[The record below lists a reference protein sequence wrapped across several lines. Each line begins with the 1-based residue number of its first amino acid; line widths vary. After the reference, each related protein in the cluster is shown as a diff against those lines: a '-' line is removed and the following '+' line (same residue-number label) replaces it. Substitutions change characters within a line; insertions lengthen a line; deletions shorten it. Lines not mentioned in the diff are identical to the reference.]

1 MLIHQLSSGVWGKMN
16 EITDEYNNLTN
27 LMKRIKSIYKK
38 HSKLTPKKLEKLL
51 KHDLWLDS
59 NKSIKYGLVDE
70 LYA

>member
-38 HSKLTPKKLEKLL
+38 HSKLCENKLEDLL

-59 NKSIKYGLVDE
+59 KKSIKFGLVDE
-70 LYA
+70 IFI